1 MENVEFKFEIEADDD
16 GYVSYEC
23 PFCKSTFSLN
33 ASEVQSDDPVYTEM
47 YCPYCGLNDNPSNF
61 YTQEVIEQAQN
72 IAMNY
77 MIDEINKAFKKVTR
91 KNNKYVKMTYKP
103 LKNQTLKDLKTKE
116 GTEEIFQCKN
126 CCNHVKVDYYLGK
139 TKVYCAFCGIDIC

>member
-1 MENVEFKFEIEADDD
+1 MENVEFKFEIEADKDE
-16 GYVSYEC
+16 YVSYEC

-33 ASEVQSDDPVYTEM
+33 AGEVQSDDPVYTEM

-61 YTQEVIEQAQN
+61 YIQEVIEQAQN

-91 KNNKYVKMTYKP
+91 NNNKYVKMTYKP